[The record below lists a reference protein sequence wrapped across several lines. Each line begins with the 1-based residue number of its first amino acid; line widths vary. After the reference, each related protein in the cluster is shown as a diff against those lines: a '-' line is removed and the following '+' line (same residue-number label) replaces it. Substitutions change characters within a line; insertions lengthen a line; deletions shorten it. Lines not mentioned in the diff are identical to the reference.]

1 MRKLKVNKFI
11 INTQKLLVLL
21 IVLTACQN
29 SKSDETNSKK
39 ADTISKKETKDSVEY
54 DFQKAEVML
63 EKDILFNGKLTR
75 FFDIKE
81 FENVFGK
88 PDSLVLMSKEEPCSY
103 VFENSDGSKDENDK
117 YIYKKGSRFENS
129 KNQVAVDEFRFID
142 GNFIIYKGIKLS
154 ADTTIDDLKKLFPYA
169 IENMN
174 KIDVYNEGELDYINL
189 REDAENISDGHINI
203 FFKNGKL
210 YFIHWWFPC

>member
-1 MRKLKVNKFI
+1 MRKLVFLFLIFVACKNQTS
-11 INTQKLLVLL
+11 NDNHSQKE
-21 IVLTACQN
+21 T
-29 SKSDETNSKK
+29 SDL
-39 ADTISKKETKDSVEY
+39 KKETKDSVEY

-81 FENVFGK
+81 FEKIFGK
-88 PDSLVLMSKEEPCSY
+88 ADSLVLMSKEEPCSY
-103 VFENSDGSKDENDK
+103 IFENSDGSKDENDK

-129 KNQVAVDEFRFID
+129 KNQVAVDEFRFTD
-142 GNFIIYKGIKLS
+142 GNFIMYKGTKLS
-154 ADTTIDDLKKLFPYA
+154 ADTTIEDLKKLFPYA
-169 IENMN
+169 IQNMN

-210 YFIHWWFPC
+210 YFMHWWFPC

>member
-1 MRKLKVNKFI
+1 MRKLVFLFLIFAACKKQTSTN
-11 INTQKLLVLL
+11 NHLQKE
-21 IVLTACQN
+21 T
-29 SKSDETNSKK
+29 SDL
-39 ADTISKKETKDSVEY
+39 KKETKDSVEY

-63 EKDILFNGKLTR
+63 EQDILFNGKLTR

-81 FENVFGK
+81 FEKIFGK
-88 PDSLVLMSKEEPCSY
+88 ADSLVLMSKEEPCSY
-103 VFENSDGSKDENDK
+103 IFENSDGSKDENDK

-129 KNQVAVDEFRFID
+129 KNQVAVDEFRFTD
-142 GNFIIYKGIKLS
+142 GNFIMYKGTKLS
-154 ADTTIDDLKKLFPYA
+154 ADTTIEDLKKLFPYA
-169 IENMN
+169 IQNMN

-210 YFIHWWFPC
+210 YFMHWWFPC